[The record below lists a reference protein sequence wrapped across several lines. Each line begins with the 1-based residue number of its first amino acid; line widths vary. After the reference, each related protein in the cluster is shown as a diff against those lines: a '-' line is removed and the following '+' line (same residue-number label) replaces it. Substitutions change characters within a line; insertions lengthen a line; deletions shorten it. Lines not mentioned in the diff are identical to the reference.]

1 MPKVSE
7 VLASSSLDRLD
18 AELFLGEILNFTPTE
33 LFAQPDFAIP
43 EAALARFHTFEKSR
57 LAGKS
62 VAVILGHKEFFGL
75 DFFVNENVLIPRPE
89 TELLV
94 EEILKIAPRSLLDV
108 GTGSG
113 CVAISAKKNLPNCR
127 IVASDVSPVALAVAQ
142 KNSQNL
148 GVEIEL
154 IESNLLEKILLISS
168 LREGEENGFEVIA
181 ANLPYIPDDSR
192 EIQKSVAD
200 FEPHLALYG
209 GADGLD
215 LIRKLLTQISKLTQK
230 PKFVLLEFGGGA
242 QTEILE
248 KFAQEIFSDS
258 EITISPDL
266 AGIARV
272 LKISRIVKTLK
283 SNKEL

>member
-1 MPKVSE
+1 
-7 VLASSSLDRLD
+7 
-18 AELFLGEILNFTPTE
+18 
-33 LFAQPDFAIP
+33 
-43 EAALARFHTFEKSR
+43 
-57 LAGKS
+57 
-62 VAVILGHKEFFGL
+62 
-75 DFFVNENVLIPRPE
+75 
-89 TELLV
+89 
-94 EEILKIAPRSLLDV
+94 
-108 GTGSG
+108 
-113 CVAISAKKNLPNCR
+113 
-127 IVASDVSPVALAVAQ
+127 
-142 KNSQNL
+142 L

-154 IESNLLEKILLISS
+154 IESDLLEKISD
-168 LREGEENGFEVIA
+168 EFEVIA

-200 FEPHLALYG
+200 FEPRLALYG

-215 LIRKLLTQISKLTQK
+215 LIRKLLIQISKLPQK

-258 EITISPDL
+258 EITILPDL

-283 SNKEL
+283 SNKER

>member
-1 MPKVSE
+1 LPKVSE
-7 VLASSSLDRLD
+7 VLAGSLLDRLD
-18 AELFLGEILNFTPTE
+18 AELFLGEVLNFSPTE
-33 LFAQPDFAIP
+33 LFAQPDFEIS
-43 EAALARFHTFEKSR
+43 EAALARFHAFEKSR

-94 EEILKIAPRSLLDV
+94 AEILKIAPRSLLDV

-113 CVAISAKKNLPNCR
+113 CVAISAKKNLPHCR
-127 IVASDVSPVALAVAQ
+127 VSASDVSPAALAVAQ

-154 IESNLLEKILLISS
+154 IESDLLEKISD
-168 LREGEENGFEVIA
+168 EFEVIA

-200 FEPHLALYG
+200 FEPRLALYG

-215 LIRKLLTQISKLTQK
+215 LIRKLLIQISKLPQK

-258 EITISPDL
+258 EITILPDL

-283 SNKEL
+283 SNKER